1 MMLMTPAALMLA
13 LFNFAGCSGSGK
25 GASEDLGPVDYS
37 LAERWLSRPDI
48 TKEADVFYL
57 YPTLYNGSETEPDY
71 AAIDNREMLEA
82 AELIYD
88 GQASVFQESAN
99 IFAPYYRQTSLEHE
113 AEVYRE
119 TGSLDDAFK
128 GLPLQ
133 DAEAAL
139 DYYFENLNE
148 GRPFILAGHSQ
159 GAAILKELLKTYFRD
174 HPEYYQRMV
183 AAYIVGYSVTQKDLD
198 DSPQLRFASGETDTG
213 VIISWN
219 TEGRQNA
226 ESNAANM
233 VVLPGSI
240 AINPLNWRR
249 DDTYAP
255 ASENL
260 GSYLWN
266 VFSGTNEVMDIGADA
281 QVNLERGTVISSPFA
296 APVMVYTEYFGPESY
311 HTGDYSLFYVNIRE
325 NAARRI
331 AAYLEEGE
339 GS

>member
-1 MMLMTPAALMLA
+1 MT
-13 LFNFAGCSGSGK
+13 
-25 GASEDLGPVDYS
+25 
-37 LAERWLSRPDI
+37 
-48 TKEADVFYL
+48 
-57 YPTLYNGSETEPDY
+57 
-71 AAIDNREMLEA
+71 
-82 AELIYD
+82 

-99 IFAPYYRQTSLEHE
+99 IFAPYYRQASLEHE

-139 DYYFENLNE
+139 DYYFENQNE

-159 GAAILKELLKTYFRD
+159 GAAILKKLLKTCFRD

-183 AAYIVGYSVTQKDLD
+183 AACIVGYSVTQKNLD
-198 DSPQLRFASGETDTG
+198 DGPHLRFASGETDTG

-281 QVNLERGTVISSPFA
+281 QVNLERGTVISSPFT
-296 APVMVYTEYFGPESY
+296 APVMVHERAES
-311 HTGDYSLFYVNIRE
+311 GLFSLIT
-325 NAARRI
+325 
-331 AAYLEEGE
+331 
-339 GS
+339 